1 MPGLKRSQLA
11 IEPHAMV
18 LYDKREIKASIIR
31 LEPYLWS
38 GTWRMTTDTMTWKPL
53 KIIGMDRRM
62 KIRLW

>member
-18 LYDKREIKASIIR
+18 LYDKLEIKASIIR

-38 GTWRMTTDTMTWKPL
+38 GTWRMTTDTMTWKPF
-53 KIIGMDRRM
+53 KRTGMDRRRM
-62 KIRLW
+62 IRHW